1 MQRGSVSLPSRPPND
16 MGIGETLY
24 AYVHIR
30 RIWSPHFCITKIK
43 PGRNVCTNFHVDL
56 HVHNCFVNGRVVP
69 YNGKFVTF
77 RKNENFYHFNA
88 SHCYFPNV
96 ISLWITFYHL
106 QTRFDND
113 LGASRIGMTT
123 FSWIRSWVS
132 VYYVKLCNDVLF

>member
-77 RKNENFYHFNA
+77 RKNENFYHFYHACHGEKEKECTAIYKPWWIETNQSKNLNLIDFTRNLQA
-88 SHCYFPNV
+88 SQFTVCSAFGTWM
-96 ISLWITFYHL
+96 L
-106 QTRFDND
+106 
-113 LGASRIGMTT
+113 
-123 FSWIRSWVS
+123 
-132 VYYVKLCNDVLF
+132 